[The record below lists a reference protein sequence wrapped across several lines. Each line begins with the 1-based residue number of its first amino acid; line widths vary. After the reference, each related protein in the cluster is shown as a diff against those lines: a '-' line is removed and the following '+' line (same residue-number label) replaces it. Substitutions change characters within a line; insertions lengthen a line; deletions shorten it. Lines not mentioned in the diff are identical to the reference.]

1 MIGEYGTV
9 QALRQGRNT
18 AQHTMTMAKN
28 TYGAMSS
35 RVSLSILVYAL
46 VLSITITAITMI
58 AIASP
63 NIDRARVS
71 ASILPIVFVPQI
83 LVVFVYVSVFR
94 ILEMVGS
101 PLHSVYKYGTYGA
114 LLRGFCLAL

>member
-1 MIGEYGTV
+1 
-9 QALRQGRNT
+9 
-18 AQHTMTMAKN
+18 MTMAKN

-71 ASILPIVFVPQI
+71 ASIVSGSSLSTVTFYVELMHLLIV
-83 LVVFVYVSVFR
+83 VYVSIYC
-94 ILEMVGS
+94 IL
-101 PLHSVYKYGTYGA
+101 
-114 LLRGFCLAL
+114 

>member
-1 MIGEYGTV
+1 M
-9 QALRQGRNT
+9 
-18 AQHTMTMAKN
+18 
-28 TYGAMSS
+28 
-35 RVSLSILVYAL
+35 VYAL

-71 ASILPIVFVPQI
+71 ASIVSGSSLSTVTFYVELMHLLIV
-83 LVVFVYVSVFR
+83 VYVSVFR

-101 PLHSVYKYGTYGA
+101 PLRSVYTVNGP
-114 LLRGFCLAL
+114 

>member
-1 MIGEYGTV
+1 MIGLCSPNIALCSSNTV
-9 QALRQGRNT
+9 LRQGRNT

-71 ASILPIVFVPQI
+71 ASTVTFYVELMHLLIV
-83 LVVFVYVSVFR
+83 VYVSVFR

-101 PLHSVYKYGTYGA
+101 PLRSVYKYGS
-114 LLRGFCLAL
+114 